1 MKNSKRNPVIATFLI
16 SLICMLIGDTQA
28 ATLPVSEDSFAFRSK
43 LTTAANKASNLSV
56 DATHTGF
63 IYFNLGDLPES
74 ASIRYAR
81 LRIYFPKTVRAG
93 SGLAVHTVTGSWDE
107 SVASSE
113 PAFSSPVIA
122 TFPPEDLQPKHFV
135 SVDITATVQGWLTTP
150 ASNEGL
156 AITAVPGLTSAL
168 TARVSVG
175 AKEGSGS
182 GYPAELEVELNP
194 AAGSIGSAQLATNLT
209 LSGTTTGTFSGDG
222 SGLTNL
228 SGASLAA
235 GSVGSTQLAANA
247 VTSSNIAAGAVDS
260 AQLAPGAAAA
270 NLGASGQAGVVSGG
284 VLLSL
289 TENAALVAAGYVNI
303 GTALLSTGAPGA
315 RYSHTAV
322 WTGSEMIVWG
332 GSNNG
337 GNFLNDGARYNPTN
351 NTWTPVTTS
360 GAPSGRYGHT
370 AVWTGSEMIVWGGL
384 YNNSGGYLN
393 DGARYN
399 PANNTWTP
407 VTTSGAPSGRIYHTA
422 VWTGSEMIVWGG
434 FNGSGGGGNDGARY
448 NPVGNTWTQVNTVL
462 MYLYQKL

>member
-194 AAGSIGSAQLATNLT
+194 AAGSSGSAQLATNLT

-289 TENAALVAAGYVNI
+289 TENAALVAAGYVKI
-303 GTALLSTGAPGA
+303 GTALLSTGAPGG
-315 RYSHTAV
+315 RYEHTAV

-332 GSNNG
+332 GFNG
-337 GNFLNDGARYNPTN
+337 
-351 NTWTPVTTS
+351 V
-360 GAPSGRYGHT
+360 
-370 AVWTGSEMIVWGGL
+370 
-384 YNNSGGYLN
+384 SGGYLN

-399 PANNTWTP
+399 PVGNTWTP

-434 FNGSGGGGNDGARY
+434 SNNSGGYFNDGARY